1 MTLITPGILAS
12 LTSTAATPQTTS
24 LPIITI
30 PTDINPGAA
39 SALIPA
45 APCGLDV
52 NMEGLKGSIDGL
64 KSQISGLTSGAGGIA
79 DQLSS
84 LGGDLAD
91 KVNGLADSL
100 SNAIGEIKL
109 PSLDLGS
116 EISALLG
123 SFGSGDS
130 FGIAA
135 KIASIRANFPDFDI
149 SGMLDKLSFTSEIES
164 LRASFP
170 DFDIS
175 GMLDKLSLGT
185 FNPCTDVPNM
195 KIIDGKV
202 VEDAIAA
209 VAPARDALKAEI
221 PAELPIPTIPPFP
234 IAKFIEGY
242 APALKAAIAGA
253 QPALQDAIAGAR
265 PALQAAAAQYGERI
279 AEVKPAVEA
288 AIAEAEPKL
297 KAAIAEAELEL
308 KAIIAEAEPKLK
320 EALAEAEPKLKAAI
334 ANLKL
339 PF

>member
-1 MTLITPGILAS
+1 MALITPGILAN

-30 PTDINPGAA
+30 PTDIDPGAA
-39 SALIPA
+39 SSLIPA
-45 APCGLDV
+45 VPCGLDV

-123 SFGSGDS
+123 DFGSGDS

-149 SGMLDKLSFTSEIES
+149 SGMLDNLSFTSEIAS
-164 LRASFP
+164 IRANFP

-202 VEDAIAA
+202 VEDSIAA
-209 VAPARDALKAEI
+209 VAPALDALKAEI
-221 PAELPIPTIPPFP
+221 PAKLPIPTIPPFP

-242 APALKAAIAGA
+242 APALQDGIAS
-253 QPALQDAIAGAR
+253 AR

-279 AEVKPAVEA
+279 AEAKPALEA

-334 ANLKL
+334 SNLKL

>member
-1 MTLITPGILAS
+1 MSLITPEILAR
-12 LTSTAATPQTTS
+12 LTSTAVIPESTRSTTMV
-24 LPIITI
+24 I
-30 PTDINPGAA
+30 PTDIDPTAA
-39 SALIPA
+39 GDLIPA

-52 NMEGLKGSIDGL
+52 NMEGLKGLIDGL
-64 KSQISGLTSGAGGIA
+64 KSQISELTSGAGGIA

-84 LGGDLAD
+84 IGGDLAD
-91 KVNGLADSL
+91 KINGLADSL
-100 SNAIGEIKL
+100 SSAIGEIKL
-109 PSLDLGS
+109 PSLELGS
-116 EISALLG
+116 EISELLG

-135 KIASIRANFPDFDI
+135 KIASIRASFPDFDV

-202 VEDAIAA
+202 VEDASAA
-209 VAPARDALKAEI
+209 VAPALDALKAAY
-221 PAELPIPTIPPFP
+221 PAKLSIPTIPPFP
-234 IAKFIEGY
+234 IEKFIEGY
-242 APALKAAIAGA
+242 APAIAS
-253 QPALQDAIAGAR
+253 AR
-265 PALQAAAAQYGERI
+265 PALQAAAAKYGERI
-279 AEVKPAVEA
+279 AEAKPALEA

-308 KAIIAEAEPKLK
+308 KVIIADAEPKLQA
-320 EALAEAEPKLKAAI
+320 ALAEAQPKLQAAI
-334 ANLKL
+334 ANFKL

>member
-1 MTLITPGILAS
+1 MALITPKFLAN

-24 LPIITI
+24 STTISI
-30 PTDINPGAA
+30 PTDIDPAAA

-45 APCGLDV
+45 APCGLDS
-52 NMEGLKGSIDGL
+52 NMEGLKGLIDGL
-64 KSQISGLTSGAGGIA
+64 KSQISELTSGTGGIA

-84 LGGDLAD
+84 IGGDLAD
-91 KVNGLADSL
+91 KINGLADKL
-100 SNAIGEIKL
+100 SSAIGEIKL
-109 PSLDLGS
+109 PSLELGS
-116 EISALLG
+116 EISELLG

-130 FGIAA
+130 LGIAD

-149 SGMLDKLSFTSEIES
+149 SVMLDKLSFTSEIES

-185 FNPCTDVPNM
+185 FNPCTDIPNL

-209 VAPARDALKAEI
+209 VAPALDAVKAAI
-221 PAELPIPTIPPFP
+221 PAELPIPTSPPFP
-234 IAKFIEGY
+234 IARFIEGY
-242 APALKAAIAGA
+242 APAIAS
-253 QPALQDAIAGAR
+253 AR

-279 AEVKPAVEA
+279 AEVKPALEA
-288 AIAEAEPKL
+288 AIADAEPKL
-297 KAAIAEAELEL
+297 KAAIAGAELEL
-308 KAIIAEAEPKLK
+308 KAIIADAEPKLK
-320 EALAEAEPKLKAAI
+320 EALAEAQPKLQAAI

>member
-1 MTLITPGILAS
+1 MALITSGILAS

-30 PTDINPGAA
+30 PTDIDPGAA

-52 NMEGLKGSIDGL
+52 NMEGLKGLIGGL
-64 KSQISGLTSGAGGIA
+64 KSELSGLTSGAGGIA

-123 SFGSGDS
+123 DFGSGDS

-135 KIASIRANFPDFDI
+135 KIASIRAN
-149 SGMLDKLSFTSEIES
+149 
-164 LRASFP
+164 FP

-209 VAPARDALKAEI
+209 VAPALDALKAEI
-221 PAELPIPTIPPFP
+221 PATLPIPRRPPLPTPRTI
-234 IAKFIEGY
+234 
-242 APALKAAIAGA
+242 
-253 QPALQDAIAGAR
+253 
-265 PALQAAAAQYGERI
+265 
-279 AEVKPAVEA
+279 EV
-288 AIAEAEPKL
+288 
-297 KAAIAEAELEL
+297 
-308 KAIIAEAEPKLK
+308 
-320 EALAEAEPKLKAAI
+320 
-334 ANLKL
+334 
-339 PF
+339 